1 MATKPEKLPVTD
13 NNTDSLLEICIE
25 TIARNLDAIS
35 ITDPVTLLRR
45 LKNDIILPVE
55 LCEKFIDIFQ
65 RKHIIDDKVANIFRD
80 TERTKINNLKLRNSA
95 VTVDGLAC
103 FMVHKPKTV
112 ELTHC
117 VDLTQVAINVIN
129 EHSENLVSLKFGP
142 LSYTISQNKLYQKE
156 YILSIPQLKKLSIQC
171 RKATV
176 FPILLTQPLYC
187 LRHLELSELTQSN
200 YLTALQGLETLESLV
215 LYNVRIETGLV
226 EWICTLHSLKHLDL
240 SQSNERL
247 GVFPNPNLTLSRM
260 MHCLPH
266 LMSLDISGTNLAGTG
281 AAPPPD
287 EEVGEPEVPAVP
299 VRCDIPGLVSR
310 VNKPLHFLGL
320 YGTHNGACRW
330 HDIPAKVITGDTNE
344 EQILTSAKVYM
355 GRTAMLAH
363 VLNDLYY
370 LFRYDQC
377 ESVQRSLEIV
387 LEAMKRHIPEKHIQ
401 ISGSATLFY
410 IVKGKEKDKLGKK
423 LKHDILKALLDAME
437 EHRKDET
444 VMRNGCITICQFKIP
459 SDVLCEYERLVQML
473 LSCVPYQS
481 QEGFVQRVSIYLLNS
496 LACQVDGNRKL
507 FLGRSGLIEKMM
519 RLISTRLDCGVCD
532 DVLEVAWST
541 LWNVTDET
549 PANSS
554 RFLECLG
561 MELFITCLAAFPLKE
576 ELLRNMMGLL
586 GNVAEVAELRPQL
599 VDSNFLVLFNN
610 LLDSSSD
617 GIEVSYNAAGV
628 LAHIASDGEEA
639 WVVSNPP
646 RSAVLAR
653 LAMAVQTWNLHDERN
668 INYRSFKPILGLLS
682 VYHTPQ
688 CQHWA
693 VWALANLTTVYPQKY
708 CKLVIAED
716 GIALLKDILKDP
728 RPYTVIKDLANM
740 VIDNCAR
747 YAAQDSNNPVPDP
760 VSYDN

>member
-1 MATKPEKLPVTD
+1 MATKHENLPVSE
-13 NNTDSLLEICIE
+13 NNPESLVEICIE

-35 ITDPVTLLRR
+35 IRDPVTLLRR
-45 LKNDIILPVE
+45 LKHDIILPVE

-65 RKHIIDDKVANIFRD
+65 RKHVIDDKIANIFRD

-95 VTVDGLAC
+95 VTVEGLLS

-112 ELTHC
+112 ELIHC

-129 EHSENLVSLKFGP
+129 DHSENLVSLKFGP
-142 LSYTISQNKLYQKE
+142 LCYTISQNRLYQKE
-156 YILSIPQLKKLSIQC
+156 YILSIPQLRKLSIQC
-171 RKATV
+171 RRATV

-247 GVFPNPNLTLSRM
+247 GVFPNPNLMLSRM

-281 AAPPPD
+281 AAPPPV
-287 EEVGEPEVPAVP
+287 EEVGVSEVPAVP

-310 VNKPLHFLGL
+310 VNNPLHFLGL

-355 GRTAMLAH
+355 GRPAMLAH

-377 ESVQRSLEIV
+377 ESVQRSLAVV
-387 LEAMKRHIPEKHIQ
+387 LEAMRRHIPEKHIQ

-410 IVKGKEKDKLGKK
+410 IVKGKEKDKLGMK
-423 LKHDILKALLDAME
+423 LKRNILNALLDAME

-459 SDVLCEYERLVQML
+459 ADVLCEYERLVQML
-473 LSCVPYQS
+473 LSCVPYLS

-507 FLGRSGLIEKMM
+507 FLGKSGLIEKMVH
-519 RLISTRLDCGVCD
+519 LISARHECSICD

-554 RFLECLG
+554 RFLECHG
-561 MELFITCLAAFPLKE
+561 MELFIACLETFPQKE

-599 VDSNFLVLFNN
+599 MDTEFLDVFYD

-639 WVVSNPP
+639 WVVANPP
-646 RSAVLAR
+646 RAAVLAR
-653 LAMAVQTWNLHDERN
+653 LAMAVQTWNLRDERN

-708 CKLVIAED
+708 CSLVIAED
-716 GIALLKDILKDP
+716 GISLLKKIIKDP
-728 RPYTVIKDLANM
+728 RPYTVIKDLACM
-740 VIDNCAR
+740 VINNCSR
-747 YAAQDSNNPVPDP
+747 YTAQDTDNPPPDP